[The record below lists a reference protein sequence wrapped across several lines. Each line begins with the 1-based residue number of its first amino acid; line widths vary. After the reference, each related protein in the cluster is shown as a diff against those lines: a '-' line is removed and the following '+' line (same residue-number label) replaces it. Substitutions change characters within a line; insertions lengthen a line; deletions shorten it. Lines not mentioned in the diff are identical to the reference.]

1 MKDNGCLGALLYVF
15 ILAAI
20 AIVPAALGI
29 SMGAVSAAI
38 FSIVI
43 SGVVC
48 FAVFSALFPQMDGRK
63 GVLFVSSI
71 IAGAIALFMLFINVF
86 SIEVFESDNERPST
100 RPLSATTEKL
110 STEDKYRILYPSTW
124 AYIYKNAEDPY
135 EYIEYYNSVW
145 GDLQRYHGDGITFDT
160 LTSYEQT
167 LVNYPGIGNYVYKAS
182 KTSKT
187 YHSTTKC
194 YTLLK
199 STPVLTFAY
208 NTRGLDPCSKCVG
221 E

>member
-20 AIVPAALGI
+20 AIVPAVLGI
-29 SMGAVSAAI
+29 SMDAVSAAI
-38 FSIVI
+38 FSVVI

-48 FAVFSALFPQMDGRK
+48 FAVFSALFPQMDSRK

-135 EYIEYYNSVW
+135 EYIEYYDSVW
-145 GDLQRYHGDGITFDT
+145 GDLQRYHGDGIPFNT
-160 LTSYEQT
+160 LTSYEQS
-167 LVNYPGIGNYVYKAS
+167 LVHYPEKGSYIYFAS

-187 YHSTTKC
+187 YHSTAKC

-199 STPVLTFAY
+199 SNVVSRLATISSRFE
-208 NTRGLDPCSKCVG
+208 PCSKCVG